1 MRGYLARKLK
11 LPRVKNDT
19 VTLSTNTSS
28 PAGASGLTTAKGGSF
43 DESIDMD
50 LLLHN
55 KVVNKE
61 RAGAGHFN
69 YADLGLS
76 DEIELIDKPPFK
88 LDANGAVYKG

>member
-1 MRGYLARKLK
+1 MQALMRGYLARKLK

-28 PAGASGLTTAKGGSF
+28 PAGASSLTTAKGGSF

-61 RAGAGHFN
+61 RAVAGHFN
-69 YADLGLS
+69 YADL
-76 DEIELIDKPPFK
+76 D
-88 LDANGAVYKG
+88 